1 MRPIFSKR
9 LELALKEST
18 SVPFK
23 VLGKVVF
30 VYTGFNKEYLSEN
43 NKIKF
48 GDYFDLRDGEVSYMP
63 KGREQVIFDNGKW
76 KREGR
81 QLYKIGKFI
90 SVFSFYEH
98 ETDNEITGK
107 ERDIIIER
115 MSSRLKQEENFT
127 FKITKDVSMVY
138 GLPTFH
144 NSGILSNSCM
154 RKESEYECR
163 NKAKFYNELNGVRC
177 IYNTNENGEL
187 IFRALM
193 WLAEFKGKNRI
204 FLDRVYGS
212 PEISASLESVAQKR
226 GWLFRYQ
233 DRDSDLPT
241 IKYTAN
247 INVYDYALNIGV
259 PYMDSLRNL
268 KPDGYTLTTGY
279 SDTLLQSCNSFPI
292 EAKRCL
298 HCNETRNLT
307 SIENG
312 YVCEWCLQGYYVVC
326 YSSGEYVRKRYA
338 LYCEENGRYYANYHQ
353 AERDGVYFCDHK
365 QSYAIGKNRVYIDG
379 GNGEFYKIFVC
390 DSVFKEICYY
400 DENSDKYILK
410 D

>member
-1 MRPIFSKR
+1 MKPIFSKR
-9 LELALKEST
+9 LELAIRDSI

-23 VLGKVVF
+23 VLGKVMF
-30 VYTGFNKEYLSEN
+30 VYVDFNKEYLSEN

-63 KGREQVIFDNGKW
+63 KGREQIILDNGKW
-76 KREGR
+76 KRDGR

-90 SVFSFYEH
+90 SIFSFYEL
-98 ETDNEITGK
+98 ETYNEITGK
-107 ERDIIIER
+107 ERDILIER

-127 FKITKDVSMVY
+127 FKITKDISMVY

-163 NKAKFYNELNGVRC
+163 NKAKFYNKLNGVRC
-177 IYNTNENGEL
+177 IYKTNENGEL
-187 IFRALM
+187 IFRALL
-193 WLAEFKGKNRI
+193 WLVEFKGKNRI
-204 FLDRVYGS
+204 FLDRVYGL
-212 PEISASLESVAQKR
+212 PETSASLESVAQKR

-279 SDTLLQSCNSFPI
+279 SDTLLQACNSFPI
-292 EAKRCL
+292 EVSYCV
-298 HCNETRNLT
+298 HCNQTGNLT
-307 SIENG
+307 STENG
-312 YVCEWCLQGYYVVC
+312 LVCSSCLGEYYVTC
-326 YSSGEYVRKRYA
+326 HSSGDFIHIDYA
-338 LYCEENGRYYANYHQ
+338 IYREENENYYASEY
-353 AERDGVYFCDHK
+353 
-365 QSYAIGKNRVYIDG
+365 
-379 GNGEFYKIFVC
+379 
-390 DSVFKEICYY
+390 
-400 DENSDKYILK
+400 
-410 D
+410 